1 MSEFTLPARVPD
13 SGRGR
18 YAAAMWLHLR
28 GTLSEDLLETCRS
41 LAMDG
46 RADPAQE
53 LRRIGMANA
62 APPLVP

>member
-1 MSEFTLPARVPD
+1 
-13 SGRGR
+13 
-18 YAAAMWLHLR
+18 MWLHLR